1 MEGTLKYNIDPFST
15 VDNEEIL
22 TVLKKIGFEYT
33 ESDDII
39 LDRKIE
45 QNGTNLSVGEKQLI
59 CICRAILR
67 KTKIIVMDEATA
79 NIDMT
84 TEEKIQ
90 KALEYALEN
99 STVITVAHRIKTI
112 IHYDKILVLNNG
124 EIVEYDSPT
133 NLIKN
138 EKSLFYQLYSKSTV

>member
-1 MEGTLKYNIDPFST
+1 MEGTLKYNIDPFNV
-15 VDNEEIL
+15 VDNEEIIS
-22 TVLKKIGFEYT
+22 VLKKIGFEYT

-45 QNGTNLSVGEKQLI
+45 QSGTNLSVGEKQLI

-79 NIDMT
+79 SIDMT

-90 KALEYALEN
+90 AALEYALN
-99 STVITVAHRIKTI
+99 NCTVITVAHRIKTI
-112 IHYDKILVLNNG
+112 INYDKILVLNNG
-124 EIVEYDSPT
+124 EILEFDSPK
-133 NLIKN
+133 NLIEN

>member
-1 MEGTLKYNIDPFST
+1 MEGTLKYNIDPF
-15 VDNEEIL
+15 NKFQEEEIISI
-22 TVLKKIGFEYT
+22 LKKIGFEYT
-33 ESDDII
+33 ETDDKI

-45 QNGTNLSVGEKQLI
+45 QSGTNLSIGEKQLI

-67 KTKIIVMDEATA
+67 KSKIVVMDEATA

-90 KALEYALEN
+90 NAIQFVLEN

-112 IHYDKILVLNNG
+112 INYDKILVLNYG
-124 EIVEYDSPT
+124 EIAEFDTPK
-133 NLIKN
+133 NLLSN
-138 EKSLFYQLYSKSTV
+138 EKSMFYQLYSKSTV